1 MGFIFEH
8 DWTISIRGEGE
19 RYIYQFQWNKFLGNI
34 CPSRERDIRSQPGS
48 FYIYIIQETRPFQL
62 NFTSDPRCNNSY
74 TFFVSI
80 QIFAF
85 RNFEIII
92 IHEKIASFDLDLS
105 FIFFFFIRC
114 QDYRWKFYSTSLF
127 FKKFKLIN
135 LNFNQVYY

>member
-1 MGFIFEH
+1 M
-8 DWTISIRGEGE
+8 
-19 RYIYQFQWNKFLGNI
+19 GNI

-74 TFFVSI
+74 TFFVLPF

-105 FIFFFFIRC
+105 FIFFFLYDVKIIVENFIRHH
-114 QDYRWKFYSTSLF
+114 YSLKNS
-127 FKKFKLIN
+127 N
-135 LNFNQVYY
+135 